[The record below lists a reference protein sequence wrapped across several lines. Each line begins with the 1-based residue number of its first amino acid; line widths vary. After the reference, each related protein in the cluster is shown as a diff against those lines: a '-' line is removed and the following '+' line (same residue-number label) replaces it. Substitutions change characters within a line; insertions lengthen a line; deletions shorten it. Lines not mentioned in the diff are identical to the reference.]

1 MKIKVVCRKQTVYR
15 NGKSPV
21 ALRFTD
27 QRVSRFVSA
36 GVAIEARYWDD
47 ERECPTENCPD
58 CTNVKMS
65 IDKILSDYRRKIA
78 RLEALEIPVTFDN
91 LFEKKLQRHVL
102 TVEDAFKAEIAR
114 LEALGKYSSAAKHR
128 SVMLALR
135 DFNPSRQLLET
146 ISQSYLV
153 DFEHYLRQRGNS
165 DNSVATRFAVFKAIY
180 NRAIREARIA
190 PTQNQ
195 FADYKVGAL
204 WSPTRKR
211 AITKQ
216 EIERIAQLE
225 IASDCRSF
233 YKRLARD
240 LFLFSYYTAGIN
252 FCDIARLR
260 YKQIVRDR
268 LFYVRHKTGKQ
279 LSCRISEPIATI
291 LDRYRRNECCDE
303 DYIFPI
309 LDRAVHRTEQQIF
322 NRIVK
327 VLRKVNRD
335 LKEIGREAEI
345 SIPLTTYVARHTY
358 ATVLKREG
366 VNVALISESLGHS
379 NIQTTQIYLDSFEN
393 SQIDEAMKHLL

>member
-1 MKIKVVCRKQTVYR
+1 MKIKVVCRKQIVYR

-21 ALRFTD
+21 ALRFTH
-27 QRVSRFVSA
+27 QRMSRFVST
-36 GVAIEARYWDD
+36 GVSIEAYYWDD
-47 ERECPTENCPD
+47 EHECPIENYPD
-58 CTNVKMS
+58 RTKIQMK
-65 IDKILSDYRRKIA
+65 IDSILSEYRRRIA
-78 RLEALEIPVTFDN
+78 RLEVLEIPVTFDT
-91 LFEKKLQRHVL
+91 LFEKKAQRRVL
-102 TVEDAFKAEIAR
+102 TVEEAFESEISR
-114 LEALGKYSSAAKHR
+114 LRSLGKYSSAAKHR

-135 DFNPSRQLLET
+135 SYSPSRQLLET
-146 ISQSYLV
+146 IDQSYLIG
-153 DFEHYLRQRGNS
+153 FEHYLRRQGNS
-165 DNSVATRFAVFKAIY
+165 DNSVATRFAVLKAVY
-180 NRAIREARIA
+180 NRAIRESKIVPER
-190 PTQNQ
+190 NQ
-195 FADYKVGAL
+195 FTDYKVSAL
-204 WSPTRKR
+204 WSKTRKR

-216 EIERIAQLE
+216 DIERIAHLE
-225 IASDCRSF
+225 IGTDHHSY

-240 LFLFSYYTAGIN
+240 LFLFSYYTAGVN

-291 LDRYRRNECCDE
+291 LDRYRRDECCDE

-335 LKEIGREAEI
+335 LKCIGRESGI
-345 SIPLTTYVARHTY
+345 STPLTTYVARHTY